1 MMGLIVGR
9 LKGRGRIG
17 CLWSNQPLA
26 PDRSAQA
33 AIKNIVMTAPFL
45 SPNDDQVHASV
56 AQLFVYPV
64 KSCAGVALQEAELT
78 ETGLDLDRAWMVVD
92 AQGRFVTQRE
102 LPRMALVQPQIKTLE
117 VVLRAPGMLALHLG
131 INQVDAPARV
141 QVWGDTVDAWDMGG
155 VAAQWF
161 SDFLGQP
168 GLRLVR
174 FDPEVRRLASARWTG
189 DLAAPIEFADG
200 FPVLVTSQASLA
212 ELNQRLHAAGQGA
225 VGIERFRPNLVL
237 AGVESHDEDRI
248 DSLFIDAGGEIVE
261 LKMAKPCSRCPMPDV
276 NPDNAAVGTQVNGM
290 LRQYR
295 ADPRMDGALTF
306 GMNAITLEGEG
317 RVLRVGQRVGGN
329 LSFD

>member
-1 MMGLIVGR
+1 
-9 LKGRGRIG
+9 
-17 CLWSNQPLA
+17 
-26 PDRSAQA
+26 
-33 AIKNIVMTAPFL
+33 MTAPFL

-64 KSCAGVALQEAELT
+64 KSCAGVALAEAELT
-78 ETGLDLDRAWMVVD
+78 GTGLDLDRAWMVVD

-237 AGVESHDEDRI
+237 AGVESHDED
-248 DSLFIDAGGEIVE
+248 LLNE
-261 LKMAKPCSRCPMPDV
+261 LTLHTAQGQEQQGLVKPCPRCPLPNVDPATGQSSPEVMD
-276 NPDNAAVGTQVNGM
+276 M
-290 LRQYR
+290 LQTYR
-295 ADPRMDGALTF
+295 ADHRLDGALTF
-306 GMNAITLEGEG
+306 GMNAVIVQGAGHT
-317 RVLRVGQRVGGN
+317 LRVGDAVSGDWK
-329 LSFD
+329 FD